1 MSQNATDWVG
11 QKLEESSD
19 LEIDGR
25 TPEDFLIVRQ
35 SMDGYTFLV
44 AVLSLKD
51 VIRRSD
57 VMALF
62 AGTNKPQLIVNV
74 PSNTLWSGDA
84 IHYIHGES
92 AAFGS
97 LGDVSRAASTGDAG
111 SYRDKN
117 MGFFINA
124 MQQHTNVIDVSYV
137 YDSVFEADRMTGPS
151 LTVAV
156 IEAYNMSAEDVR
168 NARAR
173 LGHFDVV
180 VKSTSY
186 GSITSQAEAAAKS
199 MGAEALKFGD
209 LMGRL
214 SKKK

>member
-1 MSQNATDWVG
+1 MSQNVTDWVS
-11 QKLEESSD
+11 QKLKESHD
-19 LEIDGR
+19 LEIVGR
-25 TPEDFLIVRQ
+25 TPEDFLDVRR
-35 SMDGYTFLV
+35 SKVDYKFLV
-44 AVLSLKD
+44 AVLGLKN

-57 VMALF
+57 VEALF
-62 AGTNKPQLIVNV
+62 AGANKPQLIVNV
-74 PSNTLWSGDA
+74 PSNTLWCGNA
-84 IHYIHGES
+84 IRYIHDAS

-111 SYRDKN
+111 SYRDKG

-124 MQQHTNVIDVSYV
+124 MEQHSNVLSVSYV
-137 YDSVFEADRMTGPS
+137 YDSVFEVERITGEN

-156 IEAYNMSAEDVR
+156 IDAYNMSAEDVR

-180 VKSTSY
+180 VKSSSY
-186 GSITSQAEAAAKS
+186 GSIASQAKEAANS
-199 MGAEALKFGD
+199 MGAEALTFRD

-214 SKKK
+214 RNK

>member
-1 MSQNATDWVG
+1 MSQNVTDWVA
-11 QKLEESSD
+11 QKLEESHD

-25 TPEDFLIVRQ
+25 TPEDFLIAQR
-35 SMDGYTFLV
+35 SEDGYTFLV
-44 AVLSLKD
+44 AVLGLKN

-57 VMALF
+57 VEALF
-62 AGTNKPQLIVNV
+62 AGANKPQLIVNV
-74 PSNTLWSGDA
+74 PSNTLWSGNAIRHIHDA
-84 IHYIHGES
+84 S

-117 MGFFINA
+117 MGFFITA
-124 MQQHTNVIDVSYV
+124 MEQHSNVSGVSYV
-137 YDSVFEADRMTGPS
+137 YDSVFEANRKTGTS

-173 LGHFDVV
+173 LGNFDVI
-180 VKSTSY
+180 VKSSSY
-186 GSITSQAEAAAKS
+186 GSITSQAKAAANS
-199 MGAEALKFGD
+199 IVAEALTFGD
-209 LMGRL
+209 LMQRL
-214 SKKK
+214 GKK